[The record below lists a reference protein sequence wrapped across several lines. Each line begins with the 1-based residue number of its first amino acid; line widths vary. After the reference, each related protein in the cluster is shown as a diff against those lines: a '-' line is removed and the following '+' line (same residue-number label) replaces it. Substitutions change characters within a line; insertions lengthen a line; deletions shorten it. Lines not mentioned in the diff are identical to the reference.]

1 MDQAHFIE
9 AVIPEAEGR
18 FHYHLPSAWG
28 TRPLDPGTR
37 LLVPF
42 GRAWKVAHFVRRVDQ
57 PEVDATK
64 EVLAVLDEASLVPPS
79 LFKLLLWISDY
90 YASPLGGVIKG
101 ALPQGIDAVVR
112 RRFSL
117 TGPGKEKERRNF
129 PLRPTLNEQAGKA
142 LQQKVIAL
150 LLEEGSLTEPQLNK
164 KWADSRRAEGGEAG
178 SPADLKKA
186 LRAALAALKKK
197 GWIQEGWEVGR
208 PRVRTKYR
216 RIMTLRESQEK
227 SLSFIDVLQKRA
239 PQQAHVLKVLLS
251 AGGSLPAAAFEGSLR
266 APLKRLLQKGWVDQ
280 TEEAAPRL
288 PKTGGGFRV
297 KGPIVL
303 NEMQQAA
310 ADEIIAALRRGDFS
324 PFLLHGV
331 TGSGKTEVYLKVI
344 EQALEQKRGA
354 ILLVPEIGLTAQLV
368 ARFHSRFGDAIAL
381 FHSGLSPGERYDEW
395 RRIKEGRALLAIG
408 VRSAI
413 FAPFENVGII
423 IVDEEQDTSYKQE
436 DRVRYHAR
444 DVALVRGKQS
454 NAVVVLGSAT
464 PSFESFYNSR
474 TGKYRALSLPGRIDA
489 RPLPAVQLIDLKEK
503 AKWVRP
509 FKVGPGAENLRR
521 SALTQ
526 PLLSAIEKRLSA
538 GEQTLLFINRRG
550 FSPSLLCGDCG
561 DSPQCVRC
569 SVSLTFHKKM
579 KRLLCHYCGFQAA
592 PPAHCRK
599 CQGVRLIY
607 LGIGTEQV
615 EEEVRALFPAARLA
629 RMDRDT
635 TKKKESQ
642 HQLLAAM
649 EQEEIDILIGTQMI
663 AKGHDFPKV
672 TLVGVLCAD
681 LSLHFPDFRSSE
693 RTFQMLTQVAGRAG
707 RGERPGEV
715 MIQTFQPGHES
726 IVAATTHDYL
736 GFYER
741 EMAFRK
747 EMDYPPFC
755 RLILFVFSHPEEA
768 RAADR
773 AEALASWIRSAP
785 LSPPLEKEASLL
797 GPAPAPFLRLKGSCR
812 YQLLLKGKDPKKI
825 AAVLKKAMNAWREM
839 EQKGVRLEVDVDPQ
853 SFS

>member
-1 MDQAHFIE
+1 MDQREYIE
-9 AVIPEAEGR
+9 AVLPEAEGK
-18 FHYHLPSAWG
+18 FHYHLPPHWQG
-28 TRPLDPGTR
+28 RPLDPGVR

-42 GRAWKVAHFVRRVDQ
+42 GRSWKVAHFIRRVARPD
-57 PEVDATK
+57 VAATK
-64 EVLAVLDEASLVPPS
+64 EVVAILDEASLVPAG
-79 LFKLLLWISDY
+79 LFNLLLWVSDY
-90 YASPLGGVIKG
+90 YLSPLGGVIKG
-101 ALPQGIDAVVR
+101 ALPQGIHAVVR

-117 TGPGKEKERRNF
+117 TGSGKESEHPGK
-129 PLRPTLNEQAGKA
+129 P
-142 LQQKVIAL
+142 LQQKL
-150 LLEEGSLTEPQLNK
+150 LDLLAKEGSLTESQLRK
-164 KWADSRRAEGGEAG
+164 KWAGPMRAREAETESSG
-178 SPADLKKA
+178 IESPAEMKKG
-186 LRAALAALKKK
+186 LQAALAALKRK
-197 GWIQEGWEVGR
+197 GAIQEGWEVDR
-208 PRVRTKYR
+208 PRVRMKIR
-216 RIMTLRESQEK
+216 RIITLKETEEK
-227 SLSFIDVLQKRA
+227 SRVFIGAVQKRA
-239 PQQAHVLKVLLS
+239 PRQAHVLKVLLS
-251 AGGSLPAAAFEGSLR
+251 AGGALPAAAFEGPLR
-266 APLKRLLQKGWVDQ
+266 APLKRLIQKGWVDQ
-280 TEEAAPRL
+280 TEEAAPRV
-288 PKTGGGFRV
+288 PKRVAGFRA
-297 KGPIVL
+297 KGAIVL
-303 NEMQQAA
+303 NGAQQAA
-310 ADEIIAALRRGDFS
+310 ADEIVAALQKGTFS
-324 PFLLHGV
+324 SFLLHGV
-331 TGSGKTEVYLKVI
+331 TGSGKTEVYLRVI
-344 EQALEQKRGA
+344 EQALEQKKGA

-395 RRIKEGRALLAIG
+395 LRIKEGKALLAIG

-413 FAPFENVGII
+413 FAPFEKVGVI

-474 TGKYRALSLPGRIDA
+474 IGKYRPLSLPDRIDA
-489 RPLPAVQLIDLKEK
+489 RPLPAIHLIDLKEK

-509 FKVGPGAENLRR
+509 F
-521 SALTQ
+521 LTQ
-526 PLLSAIEKRLSA
+526 PLLAAIEKRLA
-538 GEQTLLFINRRG
+538 LGEQTLLFINRRG

-561 DSPQCVRC
+561 DSPQCIRC
-569 SVSLTFHKKM
+569 SVSLTFHKKIN
-579 KRLLCHYCGFQAA
+579 RLLCHYCGFQTA
-592 PPAHCRK
+592 PSGQCGKCR
-599 CQGVRLIY
+599 GVRMIS

-635 TKKKESQ
+635 TQKKESQ
-642 HQLLAAM
+642 HELLAAM

-707 RGERPGEV
+707 RGELPGEV

-726 IVAATTHDYL
+726 IVAATVHDYL

-755 RLILFVFSHPEEA
+755 RLVLLVLSHHDEA
-768 RAADR
+768 KVAER
-773 AEALASWIRSAP
+773 AEAFAASIRSAA
-785 LSPPLEKEASLL
+785 LSAPLEKEVSLL
-797 GPAPAPFLRLKGSCR
+797 GPAPAPFFRLKGRCR

-825 AAVLKKAMNAWREM
+825 ALVLKKGIQLWRKM
-839 EQKGVRLEVDVDPQ
+839 EQKGVRMEINVDPQ
-853 SFS
+853 SFG

>member
-1 MDQAHFIE
+1 MDRPQFIE
-9 AVIPEAEGR
+9 VVIAETDGR
-18 FHYHLPSAWG
+18 FHYHLPPSWPS
-28 TRPLDPGTR
+28 RSLDPGTR

-42 GRAWKVAHFVRRVDQ
+42 GRSWKVAHFVRVVDQ
-57 PEVDATK
+57 PEVQTTK
-64 EVLAVLDEASLVPPS
+64 EVLAILDEASLIPPA
-79 LFKLLLWISDY
+79 LFKLLLWMSDY
-90 YASPLGGVIKG
+90 YSSPLGGVIKG
-101 ALPQGIDAVVR
+101 SLPQGIDAVVR
-112 RRFSL
+112 RRVGL
-117 TGPGKEKERRNF
+117 AE
-129 PLRPTLNEQAGKA
+129 AGKKIGKIGKP
-142 LQQKVIAL
+142 LQQKLIDL
-150 LLEEGSLTEPQLNK
+150 LLKEGSLTEPLLKK
-164 KWADSRRAEGGEAG
+164 KWAEAIKLQEGPETE
-178 SPADLKKA
+178 SPLDIKKG
-186 LRAALAALKKK
+186 LRAALAALKRK
-197 GWIQEGWEVGR
+197 GWISEGWEVDR
-208 PRVRTKYR
+208 PRVRTRYR
-216 RIMTLRESQEK
+216 RVMTLKETSEK
-227 SLSFIDVLQKRA
+227 SLSFIEAVQKRA
-239 PQQAHVLKVLLS
+239 PQQARVLEVLLS
-251 AGGSLPAAAFEGSLR
+251 AGGSLPAAAFEESLR
-266 APLKRLLQKGWVDQ
+266 APLKRLLQKGWVEQ
-280 TEEAAPRL
+280 AEEAAPRL
-288 PKTGGGFRV
+288 PKRAGGFKM
-297 KGPIVL
+297 KGPITL

-310 ADEIIAALRRGDFS
+310 VNEIVAALRGGTFS

-344 EQALEQKRGA
+344 EEALEQKKGA

-395 RRIKEGRALLAIG
+395 GRIKEGKAFLAIG

-413 FAPFENVGII
+413 FAPFEKIGII

-444 DVALVRGKQS
+444 DLALVRGKQS

-464 PSFESFYNSR
+464 PSFESFYNSQI
-474 TGKYRALSLPGRIDA
+474 GKYRALSLPARIDA
-489 RPLPAVQLIDLKEK
+489 RPLPAVQLIDLREK

-509 FKVGPGAENLRR
+509 F
-521 SALTQ
+521 LTQ
-526 PLLSAIEKRLSA
+526 PLLSAIEKRLSL

-550 FSPSLLCGDCG
+550 FSPSLLCADCG

-569 SVSLTFHKKM
+569 SVSLTFHKKI

-592 PPAHCRK
+592 PPAHCKK

-635 TKKKESQ
+635 TQKKESQ
-642 HQLLAAM
+642 HQILAAM

-681 LSLHFPDFRSSE
+681 LSLYFPDFRSSE

-707 RGERPGEV
+707 RGDRPGEV

-747 EMDYPPFC
+747 EMGYPPFC
-755 RLILFVFSHPEEA
+755 RLTLLVLSHQEEA
-768 RAADR
+768 RVADR
-773 AEALASWIRSAP
+773 AEGLASWIRSEA
-785 LSPPLEKEASLL
+785 LSSSLEKEVHLL
-797 GPAPAPFLRLKGSCR
+797 GPAPAPTLRLKGNCR
-812 YQLLLKGKDPKKI
+812 YQLLLKGKEPKNI
-825 AAVLKKAMNAWREM
+825 AAVLKKAIKGWKEM
-839 EQKGVRLEVDVDPQ
+839 EQRGVRLEVNVDPL
-853 SFS
+853 SFG